1 MNSDGKSR
9 GGRGTSIASKPF
21 IPGETPMSPL
31 CPGHD
36 RLVGHQRCFLGWR
49 GRHHDDGFAAEHV
62 EPMATDLTTWPILP
76 KDRSMRE
83 DWYWF
88 RKRRRRSHGRY
99 RGKGLVRRERE
110 DHRTDASWFAAGRA
124 FLTLSAQL
132 ASAAIAD
139 AGRIQQTI
147 RAMALRSAFLR
158 IERMMGGTK
167 QASIRLKRESRAW
180 KAPRKRPLCPLR
192 GAIDLRGRHW
202 LDGWWWLGG
211 RRWLDGWWWLGGRR

>member
-1 MNSDGKSR
+1 MDGDGKSR
-9 GGRGTSIASKPF
+9 QGRGASIASQPF

-31 CPGHD
+31 CPGND
-36 RLVGHQRCFLGWR
+36 RLAGHQRWFLRWR
-49 GRHHDDGFAAEHV
+49 GLHHDDCFAAYHV

-83 DWYWF
+83 DLYWF
-88 RKRRRRSHGRY
+88 RKRLRRSNRRC
-99 RGKGLVRRERE
+99 RGKSLVRRERE
-110 DHRTDASWFAAGRA
+110 DHRTDASWFAGGRA

-147 RAMALRSAFLR
+147 RAMALRPAFLR
-158 IERMMGGTK
+158 IERMIGGTK

-180 KAPRKRPLCPLR
+180 KAPRKRPL
-192 GAIDLRGRHW
+192 
-202 LDGWWWLGG
+202 
-211 RRWLDGWWWLGGRR
+211 